1 MPVVIDDSD
10 RELFLLAK
18 QIEDSDYENCEVETT
33 VLINMLREKGREIEM
48 YIDEETESVYIKFPK
63 KKRFGLF

>member
-1 MPVVIDDSD
+1 M
-10 RELFLLAK
+10 
-18 QIEDSDYENCEVETT
+18 ETT

>member
-1 MPVVIDDSD
+1 MAVIIDDSD

-18 QIEDSDYENCEVETT
+18 QIEDSDYENCDVETT
-33 VLINMLREKGREIEM
+33 VLINMLREKGREIELL
-48 YIDEETESVYIKFPK
+48 IDEERETTFIRFPK

>member
-1 MPVVIDDSD
+1 MTVIIDDSD

-18 QIEDSDYENCEVETT
+18 QIEDSDYENCDVETT
-33 VLINMLREKGREIEM
+33 VLINMLKEKGREIELLV
-48 YIDEETESVYIKFPK
+48 DEESESVFIKFPK

>member
-18 QIEDSDYENCEVETT
+18 QIEDSDYENCEMETT

>member
-18 QIEDSDYENCEVETT
+18 QIEDSDYENCEIETT
-33 VLINMLREKGREIEM
+33 VLINMLKEKGREIEM